1 MTTAS
6 DAIVRA
12 YLEAVQAARRTPA
25 ADEPWRRVAAMLATG
40 GSPEAVAVGCGP
52 SS

>member
-25 ADEPWRRVAAMLATG
+25 A
-40 GSPEAVAVGCGP
+40 PEVLAVGCGP